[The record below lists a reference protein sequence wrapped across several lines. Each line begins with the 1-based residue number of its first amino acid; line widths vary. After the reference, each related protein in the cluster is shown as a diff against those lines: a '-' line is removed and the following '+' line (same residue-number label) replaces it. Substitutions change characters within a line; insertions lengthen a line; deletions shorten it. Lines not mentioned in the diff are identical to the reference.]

1 MTDMLEAVDHLHT
14 HGVSLPQ
21 MQNIITYHDS
31 QRERERERERESEE
45 ANMHTQANKLIISM
59 SFLS

>member
-31 QRERERERERESEE
+31 QRERERESEE
-45 ANMHTQANKLIISM
+45 ANMYTQANKLIISM

>member
-21 MQNIITYHDS
+21 MLDHDS
-31 QRERERERERESEE
+31 QNRQREREREAGQTCIYIYIHVHR
-45 ANMHTQANKLIISM
+45 
-59 SFLS
+59 